1 MLGCSGIYLHQR
13 LFFFFFSVF
22 FPVEETSER
31 LDQLES
37 LNFW

>member
-13 LFFFFFSVF
+13 LFFFSVF